1 MRRELI
7 WALAACAALALG
19 AAGAQSYARFAAPY
33 YEAVTRLIALGHP
46 WKILTVE
53 VQPGEVSP
61 GSALTLTAEVREH
74 ALDAQPAASV
84 ASHVNVG
91 EVVQTPLI
99 FWTLL
104 LLWPA
109 ASGRQR
115 LSHLLVGLPVFLTLE
130 AVTTAVQLMHPLP
143 GALLGADDPPTLLE
157 LWSRFLEAGGHFAL
171 AVCALLVTIALARGR
186 YQRRSAAVASGLPG
200 AGGLVRGFLAR
211 QEARHEDAPL
221 VQQVHR
227 HGE

>member
-1 MRRELI
+1 MRRALI

-19 AAGAQSYARFAAPY
+19 ADPRAQSYARFAAPY

-104 LLWPA
+104 LLSPA

-115 LSHLLVGLPVFLTLE
+115 L
-130 AVTTAVQLMHPLP
+130 VTSSSA
-143 GALLGADDPPTLLE
+143 
-157 LWSRFLEAGGHFAL
+157 
-171 AVCALLVTIALARGR
+171 C
-186 YQRRSAAVASGLPG
+186 RSS
-200 AGGLVRGFLAR
+200 
-211 QEARHEDAPL
+211 
-221 VQQVHR
+221 
-227 HGE
+227 